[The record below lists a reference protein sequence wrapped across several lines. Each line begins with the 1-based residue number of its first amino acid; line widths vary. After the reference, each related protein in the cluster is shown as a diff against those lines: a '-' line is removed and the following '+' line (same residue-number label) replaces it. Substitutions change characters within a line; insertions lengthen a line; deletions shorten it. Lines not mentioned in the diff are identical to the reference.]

1 MIQEKVLVTGASG
14 FIGQRLVKFLLDRDF
29 QVIALTRQANRVAK
43 HPNMKWIQHFDEIQ
57 THQIDYVV
65 NLAGESIGDGR
76 WTDARKKQL
85 IQSRVETTQQ
95 LYRYLQKNKM
105 KPKRI
110 ISGSAIGF
118 YGIDPSEFWAKSCN
132 EHSEPQ
138 AIFMSELCQQWEQ
151 EALKDAEQDT
161 RIIRLGI
168 VFGQGGGILPKML
181 LPIKLNLIGKIGSG
195 KQPITWVHIDDVIQ
209 AIYFLFKTTST
220 DKIYNVVAP
229 DHISQAEFANITA
242 LTLKRKP
249 FLSLPAWVMRL
260 MMGEQSQ
267 LVLNGQYVKPNAL
280 MEAGFKFKYSD
291 YKLALKNIMGE

>member
-1 MIQEKVLVTGASG
+1 MIQEKVLITGASG

-43 HPNMKWIQHFDEIQ
+43 HPNMKWIQRFDEIK

-65 NLAGESIGDGR
+65 NLAGESIGEGR
-76 WTDARKKQL
+76 WTDERKKQL

-95 LYRYLQKNKM
+95 LYRYLKKNQI

-118 YGIDPSEFWAKSCN
+118 YGIDPLETWNKNCD
-132 EHSEPQ
+132 EQSEPQ

-195 KQPITWVHIDDVIQ
+195 KQPITWVHMDDVIQ
-209 AIYFLFKTTST
+209 AIYFLFKTTT
-220 DKIYNVVAP
+220 TEKIYNLVAP
-229 DHISQAEFANITA
+229 DHLSQAEFAKITA
-242 LTLKRKP
+242 LAFKRKP
-249 FLSLPAWVMRL
+249 FFRLPASVMRL

-267 LVLNGQYVKPNAL
+267 LVLNGQYVKPSAL
-280 MEAGFKFKYSD
+280 LAAGFNFKYLD
-291 YKLALKNIMGE
+291 YKSALKNIMGE